1 MISGAVPRGLF
12 RCLSVALLVFA
23 ATGCTVLVPTPAN
36 HDFGQ
41 VFVGQSAS
49 SPQASWRN
57 VSNQTY
63 NVIGQ
68 FPLPLGGPFALPR
81 AAPFTAFNLAPNATT
96 PPVTFTFS
104 PTATGLATG
113 QGTTQIT
120 ATGVQVQPLELRGT
134 GVVLVNQGDLA
145 IIGGNVRAGEVL
157 NFGSVAVP
165 GGRPTT
171 RAFELF
177 NLGQQAIRV
186 RVQFV
191 QNNQGFS
198 VLRPALPINL
208 PSRRSVRVELRFAP
222 PAVGDF
228 ADVVQFVDAN
238 NAANSAAI
246 AVVGR
251 GVAPPGGGG
260 GEGD

>member
-1 MISGAVPRGLF
+1 MIFGALRRGLF
-12 RCLSVALLVFA
+12 GWSSLAVLVLA
-23 ATGCTVLVPTPAN
+23 ASGCTVLVPAPAT

-49 SPQASWRN
+49 SPQVSWRN
-57 VSNQTY
+57 VSNQAY
-63 NVIGQ
+63 DVIGQ

-96 PPVTFTFS
+96 PPVTFTFA
-104 PTATGLATG
+104 PTAAGRVTG
-113 QGTTQIT
+113 QGTTQID
-120 ATGVQVQPLELRGT
+120 ATGVQVQPLELQGT
-134 GVVLVNQGDLA
+134 GVVLVNAGDLA
-145 IIGGNVRAGEVL
+145 IIGGNVKPGKVL
-157 NFGSVAVP
+157 GFGSVVVP

-171 RAFELF
+171 RAFELI

-186 RVQFV
+186 QVQFV

-198 VLRPALPINL
+198 VLRPALPINI
-208 PSRRSVRVELRFAP
+208 PSRRTVRVELRFMP

-228 ADVVQFVDAN
+228 ADVVRFVDAN
-238 NAANSAAI
+238 NAANNAAI

-251 GVAPPGGGG
+251 GVPPAGG